1 MWLTWCYCDFSS
13 FTPEVK
19 IITVLHL
26 HSELQQK
33 LHVSENGPKC
43 LKTGNCWTESWS
55 GASASFW
62 YSRKAS
68 HSRFVLILPLQ
79 RCSEGDFTPAVNKP
93 FIKNVNIKNNKIC
106 SYLVF
111 QWQMFYPLLI
121 CIIRRKKHAITAWV
135 LPLGFC
141 KGLYHCGHPKIPLWN
156 ILIQKLFCTVNSGEK
171 NWIWGSTYLLYPLIL
186 YVLFLILA
194 SSFYL

>member
-1 MWLTWCYCDFSS
+1 MFKNRQLLNRIVIGCLCFILILKKSLTFKICSNIT
-13 FTPEVK
+13 FT
-19 IITVLHL
+19 TVLWGWFH
-26 HSELQQK
+26 
-33 LHVSENGPKC
+33 
-43 LKTGNCWTESWS
+43 T
-55 GASASFW
+55 
-62 YSRKAS
+62 
-68 HSRFVLILPLQ
+68 
-79 RCSEGDFTPAVNKP
+79 AVNEP